1 MDERDF
7 QKAEDNFFEAS
18 QIDRTDLTLWFQL
31 ASASVNLGNSC
42 NVREALE
49 EGLNCSRNHWPCM
62 EKAKIKVSE
71 QSLVER

>member
-1 MDERDF
+1 M
-7 QKAEDNFFEAS
+7 
-18 QIDRTDLTLWFQL
+18 TLWFQL